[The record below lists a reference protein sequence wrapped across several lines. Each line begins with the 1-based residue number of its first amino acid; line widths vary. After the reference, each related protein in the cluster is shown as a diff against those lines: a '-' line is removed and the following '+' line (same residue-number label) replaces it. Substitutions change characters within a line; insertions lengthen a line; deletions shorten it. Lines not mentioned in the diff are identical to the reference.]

1 MTDCILLVH
10 DDPSLLRAVGA
21 RFEETGHE
29 IVRELSVETA
39 AATLTRSRPDAI
51 LLALSLASAEAL
63 QQLKSNGAPIVLFGD
78 RPDREAVTRGLEA
91 GAHQVVDLGDEY
103 STLLRV
109 AKSAAQLTKTRR
121 VVEALLKATAPRYGL
136 DSLGTSTPM
145 KQVAQQIGLHA
156 QSDRTTILV
165 QGELGVGKAWAA
177 RIIHDLGVRAGKP
190 FLEVRCTGMNAA
202 YLESLLFG
210 HEQGVFVE
218 ATERRRGLMEIADGG
233 TLLLREI
240 GDLPAEVQPKLLR
253 ALETRTFRRLG
264 GSEDVTVDT
273 RLMVTA
279 RRPLSEDVAAERLR
293 EDLFYRLSV
302 MPLQLPPVRDRSQED
317 KLGLVNLIHLDAKN
331 EIPEGPSQLAV
342 DVHERFL
349 GYSWPGNVREMKN
362 VIERAM
368 LVAKGQVTINVE
380 HLPGEFRARSGLGDR
395 RHTPMTLESLEHQ
408 HIDRTLRYHGG
419 NRTRAAKELGI
430 SRATLINKIK
440 LYSITE

>member
-21 RFEETGHE
+21 RFEETGSE

-39 AATLTRSRPDAI
+39 AATLARSKPDTI
-51 LLALSLASAEAL
+51 LLATSLASPASIERL
-63 QQLKSNGAPIVLFGD
+63 RGHGAPVVLFGD
-78 RPDREAVTRGLEA
+78 QPDRDTVTRGLEA
-91 GAHQVVDLGDEY
+91 GAHLVVDIG
-103 STLLRV
+103 SNFGT
-109 AKSAAQLTKTRR
+109 
-121 VVEALLKATAPRYGL
+121 LLKAARTSAHTAKTQRIVETYLAVTAPKYGL
-136 DSLGTSTPM
+136 DSLGPSAAM
-145 KQVAQQIGLHA
+145 KQIAQQIGLHA

-165 QGELGVGKAWAA
+165 QGEAGVGKAWAA
-177 RIIHDLGVRAGKP
+177 RIIHDLGTRAGKP
-190 FLEVRCTGMNAA
+190 FYEVRCTGMNAT

-233 TLLLREI
+233 TVLLREI
-240 GDLPAEVQPKLLR
+240 GDLAPEVQPKLLR
-253 ALETRTFRRLG
+253 ALESRTFRRLG
-264 GSEDVTVDT
+264 GSDDITVDT

-279 RRPLSEDVAAERLR
+279 RRPLSEDVSAERLR

-302 MPLQLPPVRDRSQED
+302 MPLHLPPIRDRSQED
-317 KLGLVNLIHLDAKN
+317 KLGLVTAIHNDLRN
-331 EIPEGPSQLAV
+331 EMPEGPAQLAV

-349 GYSWPGNVREMKN
+349 GYSWPGNIREMHN
-362 VIERAM
+362 VLERSM
-368 LVAKGQVTINVE
+368 LVARGQITINVE

-395 RHTPMTLESLEHQ
+395 RHSPMTLEALEQQ

-440 LYSITE
+440 LYNISE

>member
-51 LLALSLASAEAL
+51 LLALSLASAESL
-63 QQLKSNGAPIVLFGD
+63 QQLKSSGAPIVLFGD
-78 RPDREAVTRGLEA
+78 RPDREAVTRGLEV
-91 GAHQVVDLGDEY
+91 GAHQVVDLGAEY
-103 STLLRV
+103 ATLLRV
-109 AKSAAQLTKTRR
+109 AKTAAQLAKTRR
-121 VVEALLKATAPRYGL
+121 VVEALLQASAPRYGL
-136 DSLGTSTPM
+136 DSLGTSTPI

-177 RIIHDLGVRAGKP
+177 RMIHDLGVRAGKP

-279 RRPLSEDVAAERLR
+279 RRPLSEDVGADRLR

-317 KLGLVNLIHLDAKN
+317 KLGLVNLLHQDAKN

-440 LYSITE
+440 LYSITD